1 MSKPFDRNTVGG
13 RIATATGWTLGT
25 IIYVAGLLTL
35 CFQFSSH
42 LGWIIPAYLFGTVV
56 VVCSACWFW
65 QVFIP
70 WIYTGNWDGRDK
82 MKTMMAAYGI
92 TDPRQYSATA
102 RAHEGAAL
110 KAAEESR
117 SLCQVVGTRGQVR
130 FP

>member
-1 MSKPFDRNTVGG
+1 
-13 RIATATGWTLGT
+13 
-25 IIYVAGLLTL
+25 
-35 CFQFSSH
+35 
-42 LGWIIPAYLFGTVV
+42 LGWIIPTYLFGTVLMGYSCIV
-56 VVCSACWFW
+56 LLIYD
-65 QVFIP
+65 VFLP

-117 SLCQVVGTRGQVR
+117 SLCQVAVTRGQVR
-130 FP
+130 FL